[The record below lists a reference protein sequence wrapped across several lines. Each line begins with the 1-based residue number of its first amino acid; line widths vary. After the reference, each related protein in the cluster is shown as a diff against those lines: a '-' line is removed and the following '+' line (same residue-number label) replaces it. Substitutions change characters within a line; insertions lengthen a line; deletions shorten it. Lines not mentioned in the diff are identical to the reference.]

1 MAWYKPSFKNV
12 AQTTLAPMTLGMD
25 KLLGGGKEATTASSP
40 WGPQQPYLKD
50 IYGQAQNLN
59 TTGAGFNPYTGERYA
74 GLDPLQTQGMGMIQ
88 NAATDPNNVGNMAG
102 TSLQNIMQGGA
113 YTPSYL
119 GGAMA
124 QNNAGTPGIQGAMIG
139 PEAQQM
145 QQTAMGN
152 YLGGNSALND
162 VYNTAARKATETY
175 QQATMPGIRA
185 GAQGAGMGASSRNA
199 LAQGQAT
206 GMYGQGLQD
215 LAGQIYAPAYEN
227 ERNRMLQAAQAGQA
241 GQYQGAG
248 MLQAGQENNL
258 QRLLSGAN
266 LQSQNNQFNTN
277 AQLQAAQM
285 APSAANWGAQQLM
298 GLGGI
303 NQGMAQQQLT
313 GQQDVFNQQQQAP
326 WQRLQAYQGAL
337 GGNVGGTTTQSGTG
351 GGLLG
356 ALGGAATGG
365 ALGGMMTPAFA
376 AANPWML
383 PLLMGGGALAG
394 SR

>member
-1 MAWYKPSFKNV
+1 MGSSGGS
-12 AQTTLAPMTLGMD
+12 TTQS
-25 KLLGGGKEATTASSP
+25 TTP
-40 WGPQQPYLKD
+40 WSGIQPYLTQG
-50 IYGQAQNLN
+50 YGQASGLLQ
-59 TTGAGFNPYTGERYA
+59 GGVGYNPYPGATQA
-74 GLDPLQTQGMGMIQ
+74 GLDPLQQQGMGMLQ
-88 NAATDPNNVGNMAG
+88 RAALNPNSAGNAAA
-102 TSLQNIMQGGA
+102 TSLQGILQGGA

-124 QNNAGTPGIQGAMIG
+124 QNNAGVPGIQAAMAG

-248 MLQAGQENNL
+248 MLQSGQENNL

-285 APSAANWGAQQLM
+285 APGASSWGANQLM
-298 GLGGI
+298 GLGAI
-303 NQGMAQQQLT
+303 NQGQ
-313 GQQDVFNQQQQAP
+313 NQNELNAMQNYWNQYQQAP
-326 WQRLQAYQGAL
+326 WNRLGAYSGQL
-337 GGNVGGTTTQSGTG
+337 GGGTG
-351 GGLLG
+351 GQTSQTTNPGGGGILG
-356 ALGGAATGG
+356 GLGGAATGG
-365 ALGGMMTPAFA
+365 ALAGMMTPAFA
-376 AANPWML
+376 AANPWL
-383 PLLMGGGALAG
+383 APLLIGGGGIAG
-394 SR
+394 LLK

>member
-1 MAWYKPSFKNV
+1 
-12 AQTTLAPMTLGMD
+12 L
-25 KLLGGGKEATTASSP
+25 
-40 WGPQQPYLKD
+40 QQ
-50 IYGQAQNLN
+50 
-59 TTGAGFNPYTGERYA
+59 
-74 GLDPLQTQGMGMIQ
+74 QGMGMIQ
-88 NAATDPNNVGNMAG
+88 RAATDPNSAGNAAA

-124 QNNAGTPGIQGAMIG
+124 QNNAGTPGIQGAMTG

-145 QQTAMGN
+145 AQTAQGA
-152 YLGGNSALND
+152 YLGGNAALND

-248 MLQAGQENNL
+248 MLQSGQENNL

-277 AQLQAAQM
+277 AQLQAAQL
-285 APSAANWGAQQLM
+285 APNASNWGANQLM
-298 GLGGI
+298 SLGAI
-303 NQGMAQQQLT
+303 NQGQ
-313 GQQDVFNQQQQAP
+313 NQNELNAMQNYWNQYQQAP
-326 WQRLQAYQGAL
+326 WNRLGAYSGSL
-337 GGNVGGTTTQSGTG
+337 GGGTGGTSTTTQQAGG

-356 ALGGAATGG
+356 GLGGAATGG
-365 ALGGMMTPAFA
+365 ALAGMLPAA
-376 AANPWML
+376 LTTANPWL
-383 PLLMGGGALAG
+383 APLLMGGGGIAG
-394 SR
+394 LLR

>member
-1 MAWYKPSFKNV
+1 
-12 AQTTLAPMTLGMD
+12 
-25 KLLGGGKEATTASSP
+25 
-40 WGPQQPYLKD
+40 
-50 IYGQAQNLN
+50 
-59 TTGAGFNPYTGERYA
+59 
-74 GLDPLQTQGMGMIQ
+74 
-88 NAATDPNNVGNMAG
+88 
-102 TSLQNIMQGGA
+102 
-113 YTPSYL
+113 
-119 GGAMA
+119 
-124 QNNAGTPGIQGAMIG
+124 
-139 PEAQQM
+139 M

-248 MLQAGQENNL
+248 MLQSGQENNL

-285 APSAANWGAQQLM
+285 APGASSWGANQLM
-298 GLGGI
+298 GLGAI
-303 NQGMAQQQLT
+303 NQGQ
-313 GQQDVFNQQQQAP
+313 NQNELNAMQNYWNQYQQAP
-326 WQRLQAYQGAL
+326 WNRLGAYSGQL
-337 GGNVGGTTTQSGTG
+337 GGGTG
-351 GGLLG
+351 GQTSQTTNPGGGGILG
-356 ALGGAATGG
+356 GLGGAATGG
-365 ALGGMMTPAFA
+365 ALAGMMPALT
-376 AANPWML
+376 AANPWL
-383 PLLMGGGALAG
+383 APLLIGGGGIAG
-394 SR
+394 LLR